1 MKDILNHEVLSIG
14 DKVHISVLSVVT
26 VVITILIAR
35 LLIWFLSKAFKRYSE
50 RKRIDS
56 GRQHSLFQIIRY
68 LIYFVALIFILDS
81 LQIGSSGLLVGSGA
95 LLVGVGIGLQQ
106 TFNDI
111 FSGIILLFEGTVKV
125 SDKLVVDEL
134 ICQVNRIGLRTT
146 EVTTLDNINIIIPN
160 SHLVTNKVTN
170 WSHNRKASRF
180 HIDVGVSYSSDID
193 LVEDV
198 LLKSLQGQEGVERFP
213 SPSVQLMNYGDSS
226 VDFRLFF
233 FSTDFFTI
241 QRIKSDIRK
250 RTFKNFR
257 QVGIEI
263 PFPQRDLWVKNIPE
277 KA

>member
-1 MKDILNHEVLSIG
+1 MKDILNHEILSLG

-26 VVITILIAR
+26 VVITMLIAR
-35 LLIWFLSKAFKRYSE
+35 FLIWFLSKAFKKYSE
-50 RKRIDS
+50 RKRIDA

-111 FSGIILLFEGTVKV
+111 FSGIILLFEGSVKV

-146 EVTTLDNINIIIPN
+146 EVTTLDNVSIIIPN
-160 SHLVTNKVTN
+160 SNLVTNKVTN
-170 WSHNRKASRF
+170 WSHNRKAARF
-180 HIDVGVSYSSDID
+180 QIDVGVSYNSDID
-193 LVEDV
+193 LVEEV
-198 LLKSLQGQEGVERFP
+198 LLKSLSGQGGVQRIP
-213 SPSVQLMNYGDSS
+213 SPTVQLVNYGESS

-233 FSTDFFTI
+233 FSTEFFNI
-241 QRIKSDIRK
+241 EKIKSDIRK
-250 RTFKNFR
+250 CIFKNLR
-257 QVGIEI
+257 KSGVEI
-263 PFPQRDLWVKNIPE
+263 PFPQRDLWIKNMPQQ
-277 KA
+277 